1 MVLHWEAPSLME
13 EIYVLKFMVRGLLM
27 PGLENL
33 SITLLACEM
42 SAIVR

>member
-1 MVLHWEAPSLME
+1 MVHIL
-13 EIYVLKFMVRGLLM
+13 LK

-42 SAIVR
+42 SAIVQQFKHSLALPFFEGNGQQ